1 MAIWSCRGKKKT
13 MLKNKAA
20 TISVEVNWKWNS
32 VLATNMRPWL
42 LLFRLNLW
50 WNRHSWNRFTN
61 LRHQA
66 LKMSMDSMMPGIQ
79 GRLSKQRPL
88 VENCYKNPLET
99 CLPTIFP
106 SNKFFCNETPLSQ
119 LMTGGL
125 NEVAPWGP
133 WKSRR
138 WRMQIHLKNQHLDV
152 LSQDLTICESWFV
165 LHVEFFTPSF
175 WSQNSLQT
183 FRIWQDLP
191 NVMMQTSASTS
202 STSRSGWILGKIGVT
217 CKLGHG
223 SFLRSELMA
232 LPAQN
237 GSTSISET
245 PHTFQPC
252 GTKLLY
258 HWRPWKAI
266 QTGHAI

>member
-1 MAIWSCRGKKKT
+1 MSWQKKT

-42 LLFRLNLW
+42 LLFRLNLGW
-50 WNRHSWNRFTN
+50 DRHSWNRFTN

-106 SNKFFCNETPLSQ
+106 SNNFFCNETPLSQ

-165 LHVEFFTPSF
+165 LHVEFLLSTCL
-175 WSQNSLQT
+175 SLQA
-183 FRIWQDLP
+183 FGLKIRYKLSGSGRICPMW
-191 NVMMQTSASTS
+191 
-202 STSRSGWILGKIGVT
+202 W
-217 CKLGHG
+217 CKLLQAPAAPVEADEYLARLVSPASWVMGH
-223 SFLRSELMA
+223 S
-232 LPAQN
+232 
-237 GSTSISET
+237 
-245 PHTFQPC
+245 
-252 GTKLLY
+252 
-258 HWRPWKAI
+258 
-266 QTGHAI
+266 

>member
-1 MAIWSCRGKKKT
+1 MCGSQ
-13 MLKNKAA
+13 L
-20 TISVEVNWKWNS
+20 KWNS
-32 VLATNMRPWL
+32 VFCNQHEAMAFTLPPQPLVWC
-42 LLFRLNLW
+42 
-50 WNRHSWNRFTN
+50 HSWK
-61 LRHQA
+61 RHNFSRRAHSPYQA

-138 WRMQIHLKNQHLDV
+138 WRMQIHLKNQHIDV

-165 LHVEFFTPSF
+165 LHVEFLTLNVFIAPSF

-191 NVMMQTSASTS
+191 NVIMQTSASTS

-245 PHTFQPC
+245 PHTLQPC

-266 QTGHAI
+266 QTGLAI